1 METEYIQI
9 IQKKKGYSINIP
21 SETDN
26 DSFLHCIS
34 ICNLYANKALKKQ
47 IGKNKEKETASL
59 FLRVKSMLTSKL
71 KSLTRTHPTNKRQE
85 TECLDSVEC
94 PLLSTESSDMFSV
107 NTSSGFTLT

>member
-47 IGKNKEKETASL
+47 KREKQRKKKQLL
-59 FLRVKSMLTSKL
+59 F
-71 KSLTRTHPTNKRQE
+71 
-85 TECLDSVEC
+85 
-94 PLLSTESSDMFSV
+94 FW
-107 NTSSGFTLT
+107 G